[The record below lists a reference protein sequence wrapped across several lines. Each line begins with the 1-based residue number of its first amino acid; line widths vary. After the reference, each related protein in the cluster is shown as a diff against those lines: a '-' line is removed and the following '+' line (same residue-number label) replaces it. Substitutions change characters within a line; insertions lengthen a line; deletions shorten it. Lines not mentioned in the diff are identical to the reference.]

1 MPLST
6 PNESF
11 PLLSILIFSPL
22 IAAAI
27 AACIRSETLLR
38 WWTLA
43 FTSVAAIFS
52 LELWRQFDPG
62 ERQVPV
68 RRTLPLDSPPQD

>member
-1 MPLST
+1 MNLPT

-11 PLLSILIFSPL
+11 PLLSVLIFSPL

-27 AACIRSETLLR
+27 AAFIRNETVLR

-43 FTSVAAIFS
+43 FTSAAAIFS
-52 LELWRQFDPG
+52 L
-62 ERQVPV
+62 
-68 RRTLPLDSPPQD
+68 